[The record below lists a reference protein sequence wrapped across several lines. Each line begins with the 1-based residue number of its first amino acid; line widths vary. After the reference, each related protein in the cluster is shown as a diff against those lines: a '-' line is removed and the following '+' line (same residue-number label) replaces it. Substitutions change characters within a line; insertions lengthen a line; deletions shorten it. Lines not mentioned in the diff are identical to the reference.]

1 MLAFN
6 LTGEKIMKN
15 KNPSYKR
22 TISLLLTALL
32 IILSGCQKEDYGDK
46 LTSCIN
52 YTANEFAENCFEE
65 YNGVV
70 AVCNYQTGEL
80 LCCLSKVNGEITSN
94 TDNFDNPQNAFLYS
108 SYTPG
113 SIMKI
118 VTSLCA
124 IENLENPY
132 SFSYNCT
139 GRCNI
144 DDGTVSCLS
153 VHGEMVLPDALR
165 ESCNCYFANL
175 AIHLG
180 VDKITKTAKSLGF
193 NVSQNYFG
201 VSLKESYFEPVSTKN
216 IDLGWACVGQS
227 STLINPAHYLGI
239 VSAIANNGRSVM
251 HDTKGKEHSFISI
264 NEEYAS
270 LMKDYL
276 RANVES
282 KYGDDRFEN
291 LEMCGKTGTAQIAG
305 KISTSLFAGF
315 SQRDD
320 LPLAIICIV
329 EEAGAGQSKAI
340 EISNKVMQHFL
351 SEVMENE

>member
-1 MLAFN
+1 MSRIKNRFKHILSFF
-6 LTGEKIMKN
+6 LIMF
-15 KNPSYKR
+15 
-22 TISLLLTALL
+22 IVL
-32 IILSGCQKEDYGDK
+32 LSGCQKVDYGNK
-46 LTSCIN
+46 LTSSISV
-52 YTANEFAENCFEE
+52 TVNEASQNFLGD
-65 YNGVV
+65 YNGVI

-80 LCCLSKVNGEITSN
+80 LCCVSKVEGEITSN
-94 TDNFDNPQNAFLYS
+94 IEIFDNPQNTFLYS
-108 SYTPG
+108 LYTPG

-118 VTSLCA
+118 VTALCA
-124 IENLENPY
+124 VENLENPY
-132 SFSYNCT
+132 SFSHNCT
-139 GRCNI
+139 GSCNI
-144 DDGTVSCLS
+144 DDGIVSCLS
-153 VHGEMVLPDALR
+153 AHGEMMLPDALR

-180 VDKITKTAKSLGF
+180 VDRITKTAKSLGF

-251 HDTKGKEHSFISI
+251 RDIKGKEHSFISI

-351 SEVMENE
+351 SEVMKNE

>member
-1 MLAFN
+1 MGKSRLY
-6 LTGEKIMKN
+6 L
-15 KNPSYKR
+15 KR
-22 TISLLLTALL
+22 IFSFLLVLFVVLMF
-32 IILSGCQKEDYGDK
+32 GCQRKDYGDK
-46 LTSCIN
+46 LTSDIS
-52 YTANEFAENCFEE
+52 TAANEAAKSFLEE
-65 YNGVV
+65 YDGVV

-80 LCCLSKVNGEITSN
+80 LCCVSKVDGEITSDK
-94 TDNFDNPQNAFLYS
+94 DNFDNPQNAFLYS
-108 SYTPG
+108 AYTPG
-113 SIMKI
+113 STMKI
-118 VTSLCA
+118 VTAICA
-124 IENLENPY
+124 IENLDNPNL
-132 SFSYNCT
+132 FSYNCT
-139 GRCNI
+139 GNCNI
-144 DDGTVSCLS
+144 DDGSVSCLS
-153 VHGEMVLPDALR
+153 AHGEMMLPDALK
-165 ESCNCYFANL
+165 ESCNCCFANL

-201 VSLKESYFEPVSTKN
+201 AFLKESFFEPVSTKN

-239 VSAIANNGRSVM
+239 ISAIANNGRSVM
-251 HDTKGKEHSFISI
+251 RDTKGKEHNFISI
-264 NEEYAS
+264 NEEYAN

-276 RANVES
+276 RNNVET

-291 LEMCGKTGTAQIAG
+291 LEMCGKTGTAQISG

-340 EISNKVMQHFL
+340 EISNNVMQHFL
-351 SEVMENE
+351 SEGVKNE

>member
-1 MLAFN
+1 MRESASFLKRILSFMLVITVV
-6 LTGEKIMKN
+6 L
-15 KNPSYKR
+15 
-22 TISLLLTALL
+22 
-32 IILSGCQKEDYGDK
+32 LSGCQRADYDNK
-46 LTSCIN
+46 LISSISV
-52 YTANEFAENCFEE
+52 TANEITSSFLEE
-65 YNGVV
+65 YNGVI

-80 LCCLSKVNGEITSN
+80 LSCVSKVDGEITSN
-94 TDNFDNPQNAFLYS
+94 IENFDNPQNAFLYS

-118 VTSLCA
+118 VTALCA
-124 IENLENPY
+124 VENLENPY
-132 SFSYNCT
+132 SFSHNCT
-139 GRCNI
+139 GSCNI
-144 DDGTVSCLS
+144 DDGIVSCLRA
-153 VHGEMVLPDALR
+153 HGEMMLPDALR

-175 AIHLG
+175 AIYLG
-180 VDKITKTAKSLGF
+180 FEKMTKTVKSLGF

-201 VSLKESYFEPVSTKN
+201 VSLKESLFEPVSNKN

-239 VSAIANNGRSVM
+239 VGAIANNGRSVM
-251 HDTKGKEHSFISI
+251 HDTKGKEHIFISI

-291 LEMCGKTGTAQIAG
+291 LEMCGKTGTAQISG
-305 KISTSLFAGF
+305 KISTSLFVGF
-315 SQRDD
+315 SQRED

-351 SEVMENE
+351 SEVTING